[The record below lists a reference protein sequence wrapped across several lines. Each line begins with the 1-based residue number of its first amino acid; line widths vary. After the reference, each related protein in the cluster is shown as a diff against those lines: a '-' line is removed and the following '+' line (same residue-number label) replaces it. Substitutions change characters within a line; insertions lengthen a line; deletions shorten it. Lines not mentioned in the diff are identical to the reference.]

1 MSTTRYIVEGNLAI
15 RETVTRTEGVPLDK
29 MLENLTAYQ
38 PLEILP
44 TPRNMRSIKVS
55 PRPGMQLRAQV
66 IVGHDPTKRRITHKM
81 CPASSNRR
89 LPKSYLLQFPYGLFW
104 FALLGN
110 RLPGLE
116 GDTIVWT
123 PQGWGYIWMK
133 EPFNNLNQLGWA
145 ARMPNMYGDSR
156 ICFGANSINGS
167 LPLGSYI
174 DQSVNTFWT
183 SEFNQDLENRWPYD
197 TMKQWEDAP
206 DGDWENWAVWS
217 NGLGKP
223 VRDMMKRFDEDMD
236 WTDPVADS
244 VSLPIPPLP
253 MSATF
258 DNLDRWIAELTPE
271 NRARLFTTMDL
282 TRSDTDE

>member
-1 MSTTRYIVEGNLAI
+1 VSSTRYIVEGNLAI

-44 TPRNMRSIKVS
+44 TPHNMRSIKVT
-55 PRPGMQLRAQV
+55 PRRNMELQAQV

-104 FALLGN
+104 FALHGN

-116 GDTIVWT
+116 GDSIVWS

-133 EPFNNLNQLGWA
+133 EPFHSLKQIGWSP
-145 ARMPNMYGDSR
+145 RMPNMFGDSR

-167 LPLGSYI
+167 LPLGAYI

-183 SEFNQDLENRWPYD
+183 SEFNQDLENRWPYNS
-197 TMKQWEDAP
+197 MKEWEDAP
-206 DGDWENWAVWS
+206 DRDWEQWVMWE
-217 NGLGKP
+217 NGQGKSL
-223 VRDMMKRFDEDMD
+223 DDLMKRFTEDMD
-236 WTDPVADS
+236 WAAPVTDN
-244 VSLPIPPLP
+244 VSDTIPELP
-253 MSATF
+253 MNLTY
-258 DNLDRWIAELTPE
+258 DNLDRWISQLSTE
-271 NRARLFTTMDL
+271 NRNRLFATMDL
-282 TRSDTDE
+282 TRNDRES